1 MFWKNSLKPRA
12 YVSLLRI
19 TCFFWLIAK
28 LTGWKVWLAWRLF
41 PIIPPVETWQVPA
54 TVHLLLFTISLM
66 CLISIIIIPRKK
78 ILLPL
83 LLITELF
90 SCALDQNRWQPW
102 EYQYLFTLF
111 AFIVYRA
118 TRTMSCGR

>member
-1 MFWKNSLKPRA
+1 
-12 YVSLLRI
+12 
-19 TCFFWLIAK
+19 
-28 LTGWKVWLAWRLF
+28 
-41 PIIPPVETWQVPA
+41 
-54 TVHLLLFTISLM
+54 M

-90 SCALDQNRWQPW
+90 SCALDQNRWQPC

-118 TRTMSCGR
+118 LEQCHAVDRERDAYVTFYFRIH